1 MKKCVSILV
10 GVLAVIAAAA
20 AVLVALDRF
29 RKQTDED
36 PNDFE
41 DGKRR
46 GFCLSFSFLFRPPS
60 PWQASALRPFW
71 SRA

>member
-1 MKKCVSILV
+1 MKTKLLASLAL
-10 GVLAVIAAAA
+10 GVA

-41 DGKRR
+41 D
-46 GFCLSFSFLFRPPS
+46 
-60 PWQASALRPFW
+60 
-71 SRA
+71 

>member
-1 MKKCVSILV
+1 MKKCISLFIT
-10 GVLAVIAAAA
+10 VLAVLAAAA

-41 DGKRR
+41 D
-46 GFCLSFSFLFRPPS
+46 
-60 PWQASALRPFW
+60 
-71 SRA
+71 

>member
-10 GVLAVIAAAA
+10 GVLAVT

-29 RKQTDED
+29 RQQNDED

-41 DGKRR
+41 D
-46 GFCLSFSFLFRPPS
+46 
-60 PWQASALRPFW
+60 
-71 SRA
+71 